1 MARDIAALLVRTRI
15 QCYFARSRSLCV
27 YVHTLT
33 IKSYRMRNG
42 TNKSNYWSSAH
53 CATKRSPR
61 SSRCV
66 VAQVT
71 CWTCPCATSVGATFL
86 CVAHASNETITFLNS
101 PVRAW
106 CTSNY
111 ALSLSLSLS
120 LVGLSVTI
128 SMLLYREL
136 LMMNRRKIPLGTR
149 ERAGTCVVYKQL
161 CSLSLSLCLSVTISM
176 LIYREWLM
184 MMNRRKIP
192 LGTRER
198 AIGALELG
206 HSITPDPVGVVDP
219 SLPSTSSPSRWKPR
233 RLPTDAPPP
242 SSPAPC
248 SPASPSRHARHH
260 RQPRTSDALLRNV
273 VLSPRAH

>member
-128 SMLLYREL
+128 SMLIYREL

-149 ERAGTCVVYKQL
+149 ERAV
-161 CSLSLSLCLSVTISM
+161 
-176 LIYREWLM
+176 
-184 MMNRRKIP
+184 
-192 LGTRER
+192 
-198 AIGALELG
+198 GALELG

-248 SPASPSRHARHH
+248 SPAPPSRHARHH

>member
-1 MARDIAALLVRTRI
+1 MRVCAHTHDQELQDEKWNEQEQLLELCALCYQKITKELSMRGGSSHLLDLSLCYLRWGDILVR
-15 QCYFARSRSLCV
+15 
-27 YVHTLT
+27 
-33 IKSYRMRNG
+33 
-42 TNKSNYWSSAH
+42 
-53 CATKRSPR
+53 
-61 SSRCV
+61 
-66 VAQVT
+66 
-71 CWTCPCATSVGATFL
+71 
-86 CVAHASNETITFLNS
+86 
-101 PVRAW
+101 RA
-106 CTSNY
+106 CKQRDDH
-111 ALSLSLSLS
+111 
-120 LVGLSVTI
+120 I
-128 SMLLYREL
+128 FEL
-136 LMMNRRKIPLGTR
+136 
-149 ERAGTCVVYKQL
+149 AGTCVVYKQL

-219 SLPSTSSPSRWKPR
+219 SLPSTSSPSRCKPR

-248 SPASPSRHARHH
+248 SPAPPSRHARHH